1 MSSDVVKETSYRIYF
16 VSDSGEKISS
26 ENLFA
31 ADKKD
36 TDAAKRIFRLRFS
49 FKAIPHNSLAA

>member
-16 VSDSGEKISS
+16 VSNSGEKISS
-26 ENLFA
+26 ENLFT

-36 TDAAKRIFRLRFS
+36 TDAAKRIIRLRFS
-49 FKAIPHNSLAA
+49 FKIQK

>member
-26 ENLFA
+26 EKLFT
-31 ADKKD
+31 ADKKEE
-36 TDAAKRIFRLRFS
+36 DAAKRIIRLRFS